1 MVNIINKFN
10 NIGNFHI
17 MVFFDILL
25 TIHFLEESSKLYETY
40 TQILKENN
48 NKVRIKRIKLKIL
61 LIFVVLI
68 AKV

>member
-40 TQILKENN
+40 TKILKENN
-48 NKVRIKRIKLKIL
+48 NKVRIKIIH
-61 LIFVVLI
+61 
-68 AKV
+68 